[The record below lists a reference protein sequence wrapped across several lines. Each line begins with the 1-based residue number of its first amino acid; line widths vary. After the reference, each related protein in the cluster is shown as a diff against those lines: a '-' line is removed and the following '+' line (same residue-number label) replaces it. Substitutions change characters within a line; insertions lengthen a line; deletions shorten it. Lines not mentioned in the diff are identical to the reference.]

1 VIAYVFWHRR
11 SPGID
16 DRSYADLLRRFHRI
30 LAAHPTPGFLGS
42 YSYRLSAAPWL
53 PGHETAYEDWYL
65 LENSAAID
73 PLNDG
78 AVSAPRQAD
87 HDQVAMRA
95 GSGSGGLYRLR
106 RGNPELQSAAF
117 TAWFAKPEGM
127 TYDQLY
133 AALEPVIAR
142 ESAALWGRQMVL
154 GAAPE
159 FCLQAREPIHDLP
172 RFDPLGIL
180 LELVHPRSGG

>member
-1 VIAYVFWHRR
+1 MLAYVFWHRR

-16 DRSYADLLRRFHRI
+16 DSSYADLLRRFHRV

-78 AVSAPRQAD
+78 AVSCPVRPR
-87 HDQVAMRA
+87 R
-95 GSGSGGLYRLR
+95 RLACR
-106 RGNPELQSAAF
+106 RRTRRSS
-117 TAWFAKPEGM
+117 WSKP
-127 TYDQLY
+127 
-133 AALEPVIAR
+133 
-142 ESAALWGRQMVL
+142 
-154 GAAPE
+154 
-159 FCLQAREPIHDLP
+159 
-172 RFDPLGIL
+172 
-180 LELVHPRSGG
+180 